1 MSVWIHGVKSSTRKR
16 KRIFKSFGDLLNL
29 VKAVSGRESIRRAL
43 CCLWTMQNVLCFVF
57 RINEKLFSLVCIFK
71 IQFARQE
78 IGNISFLFVIVDSCF
93 LFLGLLVY
101 I

>member
-1 MSVWIHGVKSSTRKR
+1 MSNLRLENEKEYFPYPQKFWGPFEPRE
-16 KRIFKSFGDLLNL
+16 SF
-29 VKAVSGRESIRRAL
+29 VSGRESIRRAL